1 MGEALF
7 MNEFWTQ
14 FFNQYESNQQAL
26 EVLTG
31 HSKMYGLMLSGGLF
45 LPFLGIIIGAVDAY
59 FKDPKFITKQY
70 VLFVLAMT
78 SITFVIGNV
87 FVGKDFNGYA
97 KSEIHYIEMSD
108 NNISKLEEYQRLSD
122 VEKKAVLMAF
132 DFSKEKMPTSSK
144 PLMSINDNSIYDL
157 NKLKELSLMNEES
170 LTKLMNFK
178 KEQQQG
184 IKRLNIDNS
193 GLENVLLSFERW
205 MVKKIS

>member
-1 MGEALF
+1 

>member
-1 MGEALF
+1 

-31 HSKMYGLMLSGGLF
+31 HSKMNGLMLSGGLF

>member
-31 HSKMYGLMLSGGLF
+31 HSKMNGLMLSGGLF

>member
-1 MGEALF
+1 
-7 MNEFWTQ
+7 MNEFWAQ

-31 HSKMYGLMLSGGLF
+31 HSKMYGLMLFGGLF
-45 LPFLGIIIGAVDAY
+45 FIFLGIIIGAVDAY

-70 VLFVLAMT
+70 VLFILVMA
-78 SITFVIGNV
+78 SITFVIGDV

-97 KSEIHYIEMSD
+97 KSEIHYVEMND
-108 NNISKLEEYQRLSD
+108 NAISKLEEYQQLSD

-132 DFSKEKMPTSSK
+132 DFSKEKMPASSK

-170 LTKLMNFK
+170 LTNLMNFK
-178 KEQQQG
+178 KEQWQG
-184 IKRLNIDNS
+184 IKRLNLDHS

>member
-1 MGEALF
+1 
-7 MNEFWTQ
+7 MNEFWMQ

-31 HSKMYGLMLSGGLF
+31 HSKMYGLMFFGGFF
-45 LPFLGIIIGAVDAY
+45 LIFLGLVIGTVDAY
-59 FKDPKFITKQY
+59 FREPNFKITKQY
-70 VLFVLAMT
+70 VLFVLVMT

-87 FVGKDFNGYA
+87 FVGKDFDGYA
-97 KSEIHYIEMSD
+97 KSEIHYIEMND
-108 NNISKLEEYQRLSD
+108 NAISNLKEYQQLSD

-132 DFSKEKMPTSSK
+132 DFSKEKMPASSK

-170 LTKLMNFK
+170 LTSLMNFK
-178 KEQQQG
+178 KEQWQG
-184 IKRLNIDNS
+184 IKRLNLDHS
-193 GLENVLLSFERW
+193 GLENVFLSFERW

>member
-132 DFSKEKMPTSSK
+132 NFSKEKMPTSSK